1 MRTTSLRWR
10 VIALVLAA
18 VAVVLL
24 AVGLFLEVTL
34 QAQLRNDLQQRLLDR
49 AGYAQILAAQ
59 GLPPQD
65 LANQLTG
72 DDVTVTYRVSDTTV
86 YGRPVAP
93 RPAAKKAKP
102 APPPPPTDA
111 VISENGDQVT
121 VTQPLAGGTLTLGAS
136 RAGIDQALSRLRT
149 LEAAAAAA
157 ALLIL
162 AALLTIVVTRA
173 LQPLSRMTDLAVGI
187 TRGGRGG
194 RLRPTNPRTELG
206 RTAAAFDD
214 MLGALEAAESVARR
228 AAADA
233 RIAEEQMR
241 RLLGDVSHELRTPIA
256 GIQATAETL
265 LRNNPPRAARE
276 RLAVD
281 VVRETHRAAR
291 LVDDLLLITRLDSG
305 GAGQLDRHP
314 VDFAELIA
322 TVADEYRRRTTD
334 VQFEAHTEPAMWV
347 HGDQQRLRQ
356 ILGNLLDNAG
366 HATPTGGLIRMTAA
380 HDGPDVRLDVADT
393 GPGVEVADRER
404 IFQRFVRL
412 DTARS
417 RAAGGGAGLGL
428 SIARALA
435 EAHGGT
441 LRYSGT
447 TNGRFTL
454 HLPRTTP

>member
-10 VIALVLAA
+10 VIALVLVA
-18 VAVVLL
+18 VAVVLI
-24 AVGLFLEVTL
+24 AVGVFLEVTL
-34 QAQLRNDLQQRLLDR
+34 QAQLRSDLQQRLLDR

-72 DDVTVTYRVSDTTV
+72 DDVTVTYRVGDTTV

-93 RPAAKKAKP
+93 RPAGKKSKP
-102 APPPPPTDA
+102 APPPPGA

-121 VTQPLAGGTLTLGAS
+121 VTQRLASGTLTLGAS

-162 AALLTIVVTRA
+162 TATLTILVARA
-173 LQPLSRMTDLAVGI
+173 LQPLNRMTDLAVGI

-214 MLGALEAAESVARR
+214 MLAALEAAESVARR

-233 RIAEEQMR
+233 RTAEERMR
-241 RLLGDVSHELRTPIA
+241 PLLGDVSHELRTPIA

-265 LRNNPPRAARE
+265 LRNNPPRAERE

-291 LVDDLLLITRLDSG
+291 LVDDLLLITRLDSS

-314 VDFAELIA
+314 VNFAELIA
-322 TVADEYRRRTTD
+322 AVADEHRRRTTNVQLD
-334 VQFEAHTEPAMWV
+334 VHTEPEMWV
-347 HGDQQRLRQ
+347 HGDRQRLRQ
-356 ILGNLLDNAG
+356 ILSNLLDNAG
-366 HATPTGGLIRMTAA
+366 HATPNGGRIRITAA
-380 HDGPDVRLDVADT
+380 LDGPDVRLDIADT
-393 GPGVEVADRER
+393 GPGVEIADRER

-417 RAAGGGAGLGL
+417 RAAGGTGLGL
-428 SIARALA
+428 SISRALA

-454 HLPRTTP
+454 HLPGQRQ